1 MIGNFKARNQM
12 SCLHLFQLAAR
23 IVQPMQK
30 RKGAEL
36 IFAAFKD
43 LQPALILNHSLNK
56 SSNYRQKCRIIQRRW
71 ILKYRARVAML

>member
-12 SCLHLFQLAAR
+12 SCLHFFQLAAR

-43 LQPALILNHSLNK
+43 L
-56 SSNYRQKCRIIQRRW
+56 
-71 ILKYRARVAML
+71 